1 MDSELSLNQGLHP
14 TPDEEI
20 SFWTAKAG
28 NLNAV
33 FSQLQG
39 ERVRRVLR
47 ILDLQKSTYCA
58 SFAKICRE
66 AFSARMEAND
76 NVKFLRTLEVWID
89 KVSVYSLYW
98 CLSCRLL
105 WCVTTRDKARLSTH
119 VLCTV
124 LSSVLYTSYSRA
136 DEEAFI
142 QMVSPSFH

>member
-89 KVSVYSLYW
+89 KVSVYGLHYLVPVMPFTLV
-98 CLSCRLL
+98 CYD
-105 WCVTTRDKARLSTH
+105 RDKARLSYTYYH
-119 VLCTV
+119 KSFTPRTV
-124 LSSVLYTSYSRA
+124 VQS
-136 DEEAFI
+136 
-142 QMVSPSFH
+142 